1 MYRANNEIIK
11 TGERIK
17 VCKIQAQTQ
26 TAVVAVIQHVII
38 GVKQQANNGCRNVGR
53 VGWQVTPFDPVWHVS
68 FHSGEAGIERLLLL
82 LLLKLLLKGQH
93 NVLLRC

>member
-1 MYRANNEIIK
+1 M
-11 TGERIK
+11 
-17 VCKIQAQTQ
+17 QAQTQ

-53 VGWQVTPFDPVWHVS
+53 VGWQVTPCDPVYHVS
-68 FHSGEAGIERLLLL
+68 FRSGEAGIERLLLL

-93 NVLLRC
+93 SVTAVLTMCSRS

>member
-17 VCKIQAQTQ
+17 VSKIQAQTQ

-38 GVKQQANNGCRNVGR
+38 GVKQQGNNGCRNVGR
-53 VGWQVTPFDPVWHVS
+53 VGWQVTPV
-68 FHSGEAGIERLLLL
+68 
-82 LLLKLLLKGQH
+82 
-93 NVLLRC
+93 